1 MSGEMVYTGLA
12 EFGRIRMTIGLV
24 FAVIICTA
32 LIVLGFYDIFLDP
45 VQLVAT
51 IASQDKNTYS
61 IEYVYNGV
69 TYKSTLI
76 IDNPVSK
83 TVTIWINPTNPHLCS
98 ISRDEVV
105 QKDRALGW
113 QLVGIGAFV
122 LIISS
127 LFYYLT
133 IKSKAFAAFEGASGV
148 INVFR

>member
-32 LIVLGFYDIFLDP
+32 LIVFGFYDIFLDP

-51 IASQDKNTYS
+51 ITGQDKNTYN

-69 TYKSTLI
+69 TYKSTI
-76 IDNPVSK
+76 IDIPVSK
-83 TVTIWINPTNPHLCS
+83 TVTIWINPTNPNLCS
-98 ISRDEVV
+98 ISRDEVI
-105 QKDRALGW
+105 QKDKSLGW
-113 QLVGIGAFV
+113 QLVGIGAFI

>member
-1 MSGEMVYTGLA
+1 MVYTGLA

-32 LIVLGFYDIFLDP
+32 LIVFGFYDIFLDP

-51 IASQDKNTYS
+51 ITGQDKNTYN

-69 TYKSTLI
+69 TYKSTI
-76 IDNPVSK
+76 IDIPVSK
-83 TVTIWINPTNPHLCS
+83 TVTIWINPTNPNLCS
-98 ISRDEVV
+98 ISRDEVI
-105 QKDRALGW
+105 QKDKSLGW
-113 QLVGIGAFV
+113 QLVGIGAFI

-133 IKSKAFAAFEGASGV
+133 INSKAFAAFEGASGV